1 MSSILNSIATRAN
14 TKYCFFKIWR
24 EKYFIFFTWAIYGIF
39 ILFSTVFLFYFIL
52 FAQAIYLDDQNKH
65 RTKQG
70 KQGKQG
76 REGMTMAMMETN
88 VEKTHNNQQIEK
100 KTTKRREEMNKRK

>member
-1 MSSILNSIATRAN
+1 MARKVFCIFTR
-14 TKYCFFKIWR
+14 
-24 EKYFIFFTWAIYGIF
+24 AIYGIF
-39 ILFSTVFLFYFIL
+39 VLFSTVFLFYFIL

-76 REGMTMAMMETN
+76 REGMMTTIAKTMRN
-88 VEKTHNNQQIEK
+88 KRNNNQQIEND
-100 KTTKRREEMNKRK
+100 TIIRRGEANKSK

>member
-1 MSSILNSIATRAN
+1 LARKVFCIFTR
-14 TKYCFFKIWR
+14 
-24 EKYFIFFTWAIYGIF
+24 AIYGIF

-52 FAQAIYLDDQNKH
+52 FARAIYLDDQNKH
-65 RTKQG
+65 RT

-100 KTTKRREEMNKRK
+100 KTTKQREEMNKRK

>member
-1 MSSILNSIATRAN
+1 M
-14 TKYCFFKIWR
+14 
-24 EKYFIFFTWAIYGIF
+24 
-39 ILFSTVFLFYFIL
+39 VFLFYFIL

-88 VEKTHNNQQIEK
+88 VEKH
-100 KTTKRREEMNKRK
+100 TTTNKSKRKHQNEEKR